1 MENSPQPRVFLPY
14 KSAVNRNAL
23 IVLAVLS
30 PLWGFWFLYQATL
43 LTVSIVSAGV
53 MNSLDLILLLSFY
66 LGVFALAVAVIV
78 IARDNKLVLT
88 TEGLRVPLQHILEMA
103 GERKRNWSDIS
114 SINFENDRLT
124 LRFAPLGH
132 ACFELGGFAQKDLQD
147 LCISLKT
154 NVPDADY
161 RFDEQAKKR
170 GIAGIKVK
178 ASKDGFTAAW
188 EEDLASR
195 FGTTAYIPME
205 AGQSLQNG
213 RLTVIGQMM
222 FGGLSAVYICRNKET
237 ANTVIVKEAVI
248 PPNCDQESRAKA
260 LELFAREARLLTTL
274 RHANI
279 ARVLDHFIENDHNFL
294 VLQHI
299 EGINLRQY
307 IKENGP
313 QSERIIM
320 RWALEIAE
328 VLTYLHGLNPVVVH
342 RDLTPDNLVLDKS
355 GALKLIDFGAANEL
369 IGTATGTL
377 VGKQSYIAPEQFRGK
392 AQTASDIYSLGC
404 SLYFFATGEDAEALS
419 QSTLPEPIAQEM
431 PVLNQ
436 LIRDCTE
443 LDVEMRIAIACDVS
457 KIARNYLGESD
468 LGRGIGAPR

>member
-1 MENSPQPRVFLPY
+1 MENSPEPRVFLPY

-23 IVLAVLS
+23 IVLIVLS
-30 PLWGFWFLYQATL
+30 PLWGLWFLYQAAL
-43 LTVSIVSAGV
+43 LTMSIISGGI
-53 MNSLDLILLLSFY
+53 MNTLDLALLLAFY
-66 LGVFALAVAVIV
+66 LGVFSLAVVAII

-88 TEGLRVPLQHILEMA
+88 ADGLRVPLQHILEMA
-103 GERKRNWSDIS
+103 GERKRKWDEIS

-132 ACFELGGFAQKDLQD
+132 ACFELAGFSQKDLQD
-147 LCISLKT
+147 LCNSLKT

-161 RFDEQAKKR
+161 RFDEQAKRR

-178 ASKDGFTAAW
+178 ASKDGFTTAW

-205 AGQSLQNG
+205 AGQSLQDG
-213 RLTVIGQMM
+213 RLTVIGQMT
-222 FGGLSAVYICRNKET
+222 FGGLSAIYICRNKET

-248 PPNCDQESRAKA
+248 PPNCAPESRAKA
-260 LELFAREARLLTTL
+260 LEMFAREARLLTAL
-274 RHANI
+274 RHPNI
-279 ARVLDHFIENDHNFL
+279 ARVLDHFVENEHNYL

-299 EGINLRQY
+299 EGVNLRQY

-328 VLTYLHGLNPVVVH
+328 ILAYLHGLDPVIVH
-342 RDLTPDNLVLDKS
+342 RDLTPDNLVLDK
-355 GALKLIDFGAANEL
+355 GGTLKLIDFGAANEL

-392 AQTASDIYSLGC
+392 AQAASDIYSLGC
-404 SLYFFATGEDAEALS
+404 SLYFFATGSDPEALS
-419 QSTLPEPIAQEM
+419 QSTLPAIYDIEM
-431 PVLNQ
+431 PVLNA
-436 LIRDCTE
+436 LIRVCTH
-443 LDVEMRIAIACDVS
+443 LDLEKRVAT
-457 KIARNYLGESD
+457 ARSISDDARKYLGGSD
-468 LGRGIGAPR
+468 LGRGMFEPR

>member
-14 KSAVNRNAL
+14 KSAVSRNAL

-30 PLWGFWFLYQATL
+30 PLWGFWFLYQAVL
-43 LTVSIVSAGV
+43 LIVSIASVGIL
-53 MNSLDLILLLSFY
+53 NSFDLVLLLSFY
-66 LGVFALAVAVIV
+66 LGVFALAVIVIL

-88 TEGLRVPLQHILEMA
+88 ADGIRLPLQHILEMA
-103 GERKRNWSDIS
+103 GERTRKWSEIS

-124 LRFAPLGH
+124 LRFSPLGH
-132 ACFELGGFAQKDLQD
+132 ARFELNGFSQKDLQD

-154 NVPDADY
+154 NVPDVDY
-161 RFDEQAKKR
+161 RFDEEAKNR

-195 FGTTAYIPME
+195 FGTTAYIPLE
-205 AGQSLQNG
+205 AGQALQNG

-222 FGGLSAVYICRNKET
+222 FGGLSAIYICRNKET

-248 PPNCDQESRAKA
+248 PPNCDDASRAKA
-260 LELFAREARLLTTL
+260 LELFAREARLLTAL
-274 RHANI
+274 RHVNI
-279 ARVLDHFIENDHNFL
+279 ARVLDHFIENEHNYL

-320 RWALEIAE
+320 RWALEIAD
-328 VLTYLHGLNPVVVH
+328 VLAYLHGLQPVVVH
-342 RDLTPDNLVLDKS
+342 RDLTPDNLVLDQS
-355 GALKLIDFGAANEL
+355 GTLKLIDFGAANEL

-392 AQTASDIYSLGC
+392 AQAASDIYSLGC
-404 SLYFFATGEDAEALS
+404 SLYFFATGTDAEALS
-419 QSTLPEPIAQEM
+419 QSTLPEAIAQEM

-443 LDVEMRIAIACDVS
+443 LDVENRTATANSIAAIAR
-457 KIARNYLGESD
+457 KYLGEMASVVASD
-468 LGRGIGAPR
+468 G